1 MNDDK
6 RLRVSEAI
14 LWAKKRG
21 IKVVMQELA
30 VKTFPEAATLKSA
43 VVCLDNVRTGR
54 TVTLT
59 RLQIIAMAEYL
70 QTTPDR
76 ILGWEEEEEII

>member
-1 MNDDK
+1 MNENK
-6 RLRVSEAI
+6 RLRLSEAI
-14 LWAKKRG
+14 AWAKKRG

-30 VKTFPEAATLKSA
+30 MVTFPEAATLKSA
-43 VVCLDNVRTGR
+43 VVCLDNIRTGR
-54 TVTLT
+54 TLTLT